1 MIFGLLDIEL
11 EHMRDRIAF
20 IESLESILR
29 ALEGAA
35 SMAYA
40 EYLFAICE
48 GVEQWVLVS
57 LFGPEWKEEEEER
70 DRVIR

>member
-1 MIFGLLDIEL
+1 MVFGLLDIQL

-20 IESLESILR
+20 IEGLDSILR
-29 ALEGAA
+29 TLEGAA

-48 GVEQWVLVS
+48 GVE
-57 LFGPEWKEEEEER
+57 
-70 DRVIR
+70 